1 MTTPKD
7 SYAEAKLKAAD
18 SFDGECTPLE
28 ALWFYR
34 GSDFGRA
41 YSDKQHEAHIEDL
54 EMALGKDAI
63 ELGHGKTGLRVRL
76 QLAEA
81 EIEELKSKLSASEWV
96 RKDNALRTYDGLT
109 EKLQSKDAEI
119 AELKESLAFYKT
131 HNETFNEMWPT
142 NKAKIDSRDAIIATL
157 ERALIKVNELDN
169 FYEGESNVHVL
180 SALNALKEF
189 RSKE

>member
-1 MTTPKD
+1 MTIPKD

-41 YSDKQHEAHIEDL
+41 YSLMEH
-54 EMALGKDAI
+54 
-63 ELGHGKTGLRVRL
+63 
-76 QLAEA
+76 EA

-109 EKLQSKDAEI
+109 EKLQS
-119 AELKESLAFYKT
+119 
-131 HNETFNEMWPT
+131 
-142 NKAKIDSRDAIIATL
+142 SREIIATL
-157 ERALIKVNELDN
+157 EEALKGNSALIDMINGLPDSASVYDWLDEIKN
-169 FYEGESNVHVL
+169 DAEE
-180 SALNALKEF
+180 ALTALKEW
-189 RSKE
+189 KEKQK